1 MADGAEL
8 LAEGRRRYEA
18 GDFADAEPLARRALE
33 LRPRSGPA
41 GPRAEAL
48 QLVAEIAFSQG
59 RYPEA
64 QDVATEA
71 RDLRTAGSPEE
82 IAETDNLLGII
93 ALARGDAA
101 GARPL
106 LERGLAAREAA
117 LGRDAA
123 DTIESLNNL
132 AAALAREGR
141 IDEAI
146 ALNRDSLDRC
156 GRAFDEP
163 HRALAVTLN
172 ALAVKLDRSEAT
184 RAEAGEL
191 YARALVVAEAALG
204 PEHPMVATLLANRAT
219 QLLNA
224 GDPEAARPF
233 VARSVDLHE
242 RRHGP
247 SHPNT
252 ATALLNAV
260 ELARVDGDPATA
272 RVLVERALAI
282 RLAVFGP
289 TDLRTRQLIVRLL
302 TILGSLGTADPTI
315 VSDGIFVL
323 EVHRAVAPPSEG
335 APPQHPDPELVERLR
350 AYLDRRRTASATLD
364 DAASRLLDRARL
376 ATLAADAAFIAGDH
390 DAARVALADAIRGTE
405 EVRGEED
412 LALVELLHRRAAI
425 ARASDRADEAIRD
438 DERAL
443 AILGAAYGGRHPF
456 VLRARTRLAHELE
469 REYGPAAAR
478 AVLLELRDLIEGVDG
493 AGMGP
498 RIRDLLDRHLE
509 RIPRDAV
516 ADPVG
521 RSARRRA
528 ALAAPDS
535 LVRLVLPGLD
545 RIDWSALRH
554 AHGPAGDVPT
564 NLRLL
569 AAEDHLVVADA
580 ADRLVDAVLPR
591 GTLTPAAPALIDPL
605 LALAGDPR
613 VPNRNPAIEVLTAIL
628 LAASVRATAAELPG
642 TEAALVR
649 AIVPR
654 IPVAAAMFDRLAR
667 DPDPDVRRSAEA
679 ARTMLVRAGGP
690 SDRGRVN

>member
-1 MADGAEL
+1 VADGTEL
-8 LAEGRRRYEA
+8 LIEGRRRYEA
-18 GDFADAEPLARRALE
+18 GDVADSEPVARRALE
-33 LRPRSGPA
+33 LRPPGGPA

-59 RYPEA
+59 QYPEA
-64 QDVATEA
+64 QDMALEA
-71 RDLRTAGSPEE
+71 RDLRIAGSPEE
-82 IAETDNLLGII
+82 VAETDNLLGVI
-93 ALARGDAA
+93 ALARGDVAV
-101 GARPL
+101 GRTI
-106 LERGLAAREAA
+106 LERALAVREAA
-117 LGRDAA
+117 LGHDAA
-123 DTIESLNNL
+123 DAIESLNNL

-141 IDEAI
+141 VEEAI
-146 ALNRDSLDRC
+146 ALNRDSLARC
-156 GRAFDEP
+156 ERAFDEP

-172 ALAVKLDRSEAT
+172 ALAVKLDLAEAT

-204 PEHPMVATLLANRAT
+204 PEHPMVGTFLANRAT

-224 GDPEAARPF
+224 GDPEAACPY

-247 SHPNT
+247 AHPNT

-260 ELARVDGDPATA
+260 ELARIDGDPASA
-272 RVLVERALAI
+272 RAIVERALAI

-302 TILGSLGTADPTI
+302 MILETLGTADPTV

-323 EVHRAVAPPSEG
+323 EFHRAVAPLAQGGP
-335 APPQHPDPELVERLR
+335 ARQPDPELVERLR
-350 AYLDRRRTASATLD
+350 AYLDRRRAAGAVLD
-364 DAASRLLDRARL
+364 EAASRRLDRARL

-405 EVRGEED
+405 EVRGGED
-412 LALVELLHRRAAI
+412 LALVELLHRRASI

-443 AILGAAYGGRHPF
+443 AILGATYGGRHPF

-469 REYGPAAAR
+469 REFGPAAAR
-478 AVLLELRDLIEGVDG
+478 AVLLELRGLIEGVDG

-498 RIRDLLDRHLE
+498 HIRDLLDRHLE
-509 RIPRDAV
+509 RIPPDAV

-535 LVRLVLPGLD
+535 LTRLVLPGLD
-545 RIDWSALRH
+545 RVLWSTLTH
-554 AHGPAGDVPT
+554 AHGSATDVPA

-569 AAEDHLVVADA
+569 AAEDPLVVADA
-580 ADRLVDAVLPR
+580 ADRLVDSVLHR
-591 GTLTPAAPALIDPL
+591 GTLTPATPALIDPL
-605 LALAGDPR
+605 LALAGDNR
-613 VPNRNPAIEVLTAIL
+613 VLHRGPAIQVLSAIL
-628 LAASVRATAAELPG
+628 VGAGMRATEAGPAADS
-642 TEAALVR
+642 TVVR
-649 AIVPR
+649 AIALR
-654 IPVAAAMFDRLAR
+654 IPEAVAVLDRIAR
-667 DPDPDVRRSAEA
+667 DPDPAARSAARA
-679 ARTMLVRAGGP
+679 ATTMLVRARALP
-690 SDRGRVN
+690 DRGRAN

>member
-1 MADGAEL
+1 VADGAEL

-33 LRPRSGPA
+33 LRPPAGSA

-64 QDVATEA
+64 QDIAGQA
-71 RDLRTAGSPEE
+71 RDLRAGGSAEE
-82 IAETDNLLGII
+82 AAETDNLLGII
-93 ALARGDAA
+93 ALARGDATA
-101 GARPL
+101 ARAL
-106 LERGLAAREAA
+106 LERALAARETT
-117 LGRDAA
+117 LGRDAS

-132 AAALAREGR
+132 AAALARDGR

-146 ALNRDSLDRC
+146 ALNRDSLARC

-172 ALAVKLDRSEAT
+172 ALAVKLDRAEAT
-184 RAEAGEL
+184 RPEAGEL
-191 YARALVVAEAALG
+191 YARALVVAEAAMG
-204 PEHPMVATLLANRAT
+204 PEHPMVATFLANRAT

-224 GDPEAARPF
+224 GDPESARSY

-247 SHPNT
+247 THPNT

-260 ELARVDGDPATA
+260 ELARIDGDPAGA
-272 RVLVERALAI
+272 RALVERALAI

-302 TILGSLGTADPTI
+302 TILGSLGTADPTV

-323 EVHRAVAPPSEG
+323 EFHRAVAPPAEG
-335 APPQHPDPELVERLR
+335 APARQPDPELVERLR
-350 AYLDRRRTASATLD
+350 AYLDRRRTAGAPLD

-390 DAARVALADAIRGTE
+390 DAARLALADAIRGTE
-405 EVRGEED
+405 EVRGRED

-425 ARASDRADEAIRD
+425 ARASDRGDEAIRD

-443 AILGAAYGGRHPF
+443 AILGSAYGGRHPF
-456 VLRARTRLAHELE
+456 VLRARTYLAHELE
-469 REYGPAAAR
+469 REFGPAAAR
-478 AVLLELRDLIEGVDG
+478 AVLLELRGLIEGVDG

-498 RIRDLLDRHLE
+498 HIRDLLDRHLE
-509 RIPRDAV
+509 RIPPESV

-545 RIDWSALRH
+545 RVDWAAQTHARGSAT
-554 AHGPAGDVPT
+554 DVPV

-569 AAEDHLVVADA
+569 AAEDPLVVADA
-580 ADRLVDAVLPR
+580 ADRLVDAVLHR
-591 GTLTPAAPALIDPL
+591 GTLTPATPALIDPL
-605 LALAGDPR
+605 LALAGDQR
-613 VPNRNPAIEVLTAIL
+613 IPNRGPAIEVLTAIL
-628 LAASVRATAAELPG
+628 LGAGVRASAAG
-642 TEAALVR
+642 SAAADSVVVR
-649 AIVPR
+649 GLMAR
-654 IPVAAAMFDRLAR
+654 IPEAVAVLDRIAHG
-667 DPDPDVRRSAEA
+667 PDPDARSAADA
-679 ARTMLVRAGGP
+679 ARTMLVRAGMVP
-690 SDRGRVN
+690 DRGRAN